1 MILLV
6 SAIERRNEC
15 AAALQEATGEPV
27 VVAENLA
34 RATTLL
40 RTEPC
45 TAAVFDQ
52 HLVEAEPHE
61 TDTALAHLGSAI
73 PVQINLAISGSERVV
88 REVQVALR
96 HRQHEE
102 AAAREA
108 AARAL
113 YSELNNTLTT
123 LLLDCE
129 RALLE
134 IPNPVPVATVR
145 LSSIHQT
152 AQKLRAQLET
162 GEAAHA

>member
-6 SAIERRNEC
+6 TAIERRDEC

-27 VVAENLA
+27 VVAETLA

-45 TAAVFDQ
+45 RAVVFDQ
-52 HLVEAEPHE
+52 HLAEAEPHE
-61 TDTALAHLGSAI
+61 TDTALAHLGSAL
-73 PVQINLAISGSERVV
+73 PVQINLAISGTERVV
-88 REVQVALR
+88 REVQLALR
-96 HRQHEE
+96 RRQHEE
-102 AAAREA
+102 AVAREA
-108 AARAL
+108 ATRAL

-134 IPNPVPVATVR
+134 IPNPVPVATER
-145 LSSIHQT
+145 LASIHKT
-152 AQKLRAQLET
+152 AQRLKTQLET
-162 GEAAHA
+162 GETARA